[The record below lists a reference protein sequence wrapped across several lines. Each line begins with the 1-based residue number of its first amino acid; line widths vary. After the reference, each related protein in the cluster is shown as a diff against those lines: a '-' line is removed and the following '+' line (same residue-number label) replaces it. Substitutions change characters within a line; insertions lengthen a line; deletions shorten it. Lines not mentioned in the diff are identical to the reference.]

1 MHSFMKTIDS
11 VQKFNHKL
19 SKAMEAIGVLALLV
33 TMAITFTDVIGAKVF
48 LMPVPGSIDIVMMA
62 QIAAISFG
70 AMSTLIASGH
80 VSVEFFLMKM
90 PIPIKKLTIFFIEM
104 LCLILFLLIC
114 WRLAIYGYQV
124 YHEGEV
130 SPTAHIPLY
139 PFAFGITLA
148 MIPLCIEFCVKILK
162 LFFDKPV
169 RV

>member
-1 MHSFMKTIDS
+1 
-11 VQKFNHKL
+11 
-19 SKAMEAIGVLALLV
+19 MEAIGVLALIV

-48 LMPVPGSIDIVMMA
+48 LMPVPGSIDMVMMA
-62 QIAAISFG
+62 QIVAISFG
-70 AMSTLIASGH
+70 AMSTLIACGH

-90 PIPIKKLTIFFIEM
+90 PKTIKKLIIFFIEM

-148 MIPLCIEFCVKILK
+148 MIPLCIEFCVNILK
-162 LFFDKPV
+162 LFFDKTV